1 VTTARTGQPPSAGLP
16 MRMVQASHAGGPEV
30 LAVQRVEQPTIG
42 ADEVL
47 VAVRLAGINFAE
59 VNTRRGTYVRRG
71 GSYGLGRDVLG
82 EVARVGAR
90 VRGLRPGQR
99 VAGFSASPAYADYA
113 RADQSLLWPVPD
125 AISDE
130 QAAAL
135 PTVGQTAYHLLT
147 TAGRMG
153 SGESVLI
160 TASAGGVGSV
170 AVQLASLLGAGH
182 VVAAAGS
189 AERARGAL
197 LWGADEAVAYH
208 ELSHPPNL
216 AHPMDLAL
224 DGVGGSVRRAV
235 LDHISSFGRLVHF
248 GNSSG
253 EPEELPAPRQQ
264 RERGLGLIGFHLES
278 LRRDGPSVLARSA
291 ELLFAW
297 IADGELT
304 IPVHEVLPLDRAADA
319 HRLLESRR
327 VRGKLLLSTCGANT
341 QVLSTA
347 RQENGHGA

>member
-1 VTTARTGQPPSAGLP
+1 MTTARTGQLPSACLP

-30 LAVQRVEQPTIG
+30 LAVHRVEQPTIG
-42 ADEVL
+42 PDEVL
-47 VAVRLAGINFAE
+47 VAVRLAGVNFADI
-59 VNTRRGTYVRRG
+59 NTRRGTYVRRDG
-71 GSYGLGRDVLG
+71 AYGLGRDVLG
-82 EVARVGAR
+82 EVACVGAR
-90 VRGLRPGQR
+90 VRGLRPGQW

-125 AISDE
+125 AVSDE

-147 TAGRMG
+147 TAGRMLT
-153 SGESVLI
+153 GESVLI

-170 AVQLASLLGAGH
+170 AVRLAGLLGAGRM
-182 VVAAAGS
+182 VAAAGS
-189 AERARGAL
+189 FERAQCAL
-197 LWGADEAVAYH
+197 LRGADEAVAYH

-216 AHPMDLAL
+216 AHPVDLVL

-235 LDHISSFGRLVHF
+235 LDHILPFGRLVHF
-248 GNSSG
+248 GNASG

-264 RERGLGLIGFHLES
+264 RERGLGSIGFHLES
-278 LRRDGPSVLARSA
+278 LRRDGPSVLAESA
-291 ELLFAW
+291 ELLFDW
-297 IADGELT
+297 IANGELT

-327 VRGKLLLSTCGANT
+327 VRGKLLLSTSDANA
-341 QVLSTA
+341 QVLNTA
-347 RQENGHGA
+347 GQEDGHGA